1 MSPLHVT
8 AAGSEPPR
16 GILHRAPGTPSITHG
31 TVGRRAS
38 RGAVI
43 GLVTYSKQPVL
54 TDDDRPLI
62 GALAEIGL
70 ESEPVQWDDDGVDWR
85 VYEALV
91 LRSTWDYHLR
101 VSGFEAWLS
110 LLDRERVPLWN
121 PTSVVRW
128 NMHKAYLQG
137 LQQAGILIPGTRWL
151 PRGKAVALGGLLAGA
166 AWTEAIV
173 KPAISASA
181 TKTSLVHMDN
191 PVDAENFARLLADED
206 VLVQEVVPEVAR
218 DGEWSLIFIGG
229 AYSHAI
235 LKKPRPGDFRVQQE
249 LGGTA
254 DPAIAPSVVVAA
266 AERVASHIPGR
277 WLYARID
284 GVVTARGFML
294 MEAECIEPLL
304 FFEYASG
311 AYERFAAALQ
321 ALMAAR

>member
-1 MSPLHVT
+1 MV
-8 AAGSEPPR
+8 
-16 GILHRAPGTPSITHG
+16 PGTPSITHG
-31 TVGRRAS
+31 TVGKRAS
-38 RGAVI
+38 RDAVI

-62 GALAEIGL
+62 GAFAEIGL
-70 ESEPVQWDDDGVDWR
+70 EAEPVQWDDAGVDWR
-85 VYEALV
+85 EYDALV

-101 VSGFEAWLS
+101 VSEFERWLS

-121 PTSVVRW
+121 PTAVVRW
-128 NMHKAYLQG
+128 NMHKGYLQG

-151 PRGKAVALGGLLAGA
+151 PRGRAVALGGLLAGA
-166 AWTEAIV
+166 TWTEAIV

-181 TKTSLVHMDN
+181 TKTSLVHIDS
-191 PVDAENFARLLADED
+191 PADAERFAALLGEGD

-218 DGEWSLIFIGG
+218 DGEWSLMFIG
-229 AYSHAI
+229 ASYSHAV

-254 DPAIAPSVVVAA
+254 DPATAPSVVIAA
-266 AERVASHIPGR
+266 AERVAAQIPGR

-284 GVVTARGFML
+284 GVVTERGFML

-311 AYERFAAALQ
+311 AYERFASALQ
-321 ALMAAR
+321 ALIAGK

>member
-1 MSPLHVT
+1 
-8 AAGSEPPR
+8 
-16 GILHRAPGTPSITHG
+16 
-31 TVGRRAS
+31 
-38 RGAVI
+38 VI

-70 ESEPVQWDDDGVDWR
+70 EAEPVQWDDAAVDWSA
-85 VYEALV
+85 YEALV

-101 VSGFEAWLS
+101 VSEFEAWLA
-110 LLDRERVPLWN
+110 LLDRQRVPLWN

-128 NMHKAYLQG
+128 NMHKGYLQG

-151 PRGKAVALGGLLAGA
+151 PRGKAVALSGLLAGA

-181 TKTSLVHMDN
+181 TKTSLARIDSR
-191 PVDAENFARLLADED
+191 VDAENFTRLLAEGD

-218 DGEWSLIFIGG
+218 DGEWSLMYIGG
-229 AYSHAI
+229 AYSHAM
-235 LKKPRPGDFRVQQE
+235 LKKPKPGDFRVQQE

-254 DPAIAPSVVVAA
+254 DPTTAPSVVVGA
-266 AERVASHIPGR
+266 AERVAALIPGR

-284 GVVTARGFML
+284 GVVTSRGFML
-294 MEAECIEPLL
+294 MEVECIEPLL
-304 FFEYASG
+304 FFEYATG
-311 AYERFAAALQ
+311 AYERFASALQ
-321 ALMAAR
+321 SLMGGT

>member
-1 MSPLHVT
+1 M
-8 AAGSEPPR
+8 
-16 GILHRAPGTPSITHG
+16 
-31 TVGRRAS
+31 
-38 RGAVI
+38 I

-70 ESEPVQWDDDGVDWR
+70 DAEPVQWDEAGVDWR
-85 VYEALV
+85 AYEALV

-101 VSGFEAWLS
+101 VAEFDAWLA
-110 LLDRERVPLWN
+110 LLDREQVPLWN

-128 NMHKAYLQG
+128 NMHKGYLQG
-137 LQQAGILIPGTRWL
+137 LQQAGIVIPGTRWL
-151 PRGKAVALGGLLAGA
+151 ARGSQVALGSLLAGA
-166 AWTEAIV
+166 SWPAAIV

-181 TKTSLVHMDN
+181 TKTTLVHIDSSA
-191 PVDAENFARLLADED
+191 DAENFARLLGEGD

-218 DGEWSLIFIGG
+218 DGEWSLMFIGG
-229 AYSHAI
+229 SYSHAI

-254 DPAIAPSVVVAA
+254 DPATAPSVVVAA
-266 AERVASHIPGR
+266 AERVAAHIPGR

-304 FFEYASG
+304 FFGYATG
-311 AYERFAAALQ
+311 AYERFASALQ
-321 ALMAAR
+321 ALIAVK

>member
-1 MSPLHVT
+1 M
-8 AAGSEPPR
+8 AR
-16 GILHRAPGTPSITHG
+16 GTPSITHG
-31 TVGRRAS
+31 TVVERAL

-43 GLVTYSKQPVL
+43 GLVTYSKHPVL

-70 ESEPVQWDDDGVDWR
+70 EAEPVQWDDAGVEWR
-85 VYEALV
+85 AYQALV

-101 VSGFEAWLS
+101 VSEFESWLS

-128 NMHKAYLQG
+128 NMHKGYLQG
-137 LQQAGILIPGTRWL
+137 LQQSGILIPNTRWL
-151 PRGKAVALGGLLAGA
+151 PRGKAVSLGGLLAGA

-181 TKTSLVHMDN
+181 TKTSLVHIDSAA
-191 PVDAENFARLLADED
+191 DAADFARLLGEGD

-218 DGEWSLIFIGG
+218 DGEWSLMFIGG
-229 AYSHAI
+229 SYSHAT

-254 DPAIAPSVVVAA
+254 DPATAPSVVVAA
-266 AERVASHIPGR
+266 AERVAAQIPGR

-284 GVVTARGFML
+284 GVVTPRGFML

-304 FFEYASG
+304 FFEFASG

-321 ALMAAR
+321 ALLTAR

>member
-1 MSPLHVT
+1 MV
-8 AAGSEPPR
+8 
-16 GILHRAPGTPSITHG
+16 PGTPSITHG
-31 TVGRRAS
+31 TVGKRAS
-38 RGAVI
+38 RDAVI

-70 ESEPVQWDDDGVDWR
+70 EAEPVQWDDASVDWR
-85 VYEALV
+85 EYDALV

-101 VSGFEAWLS
+101 VSEFERWLS

-121 PTSVVRW
+121 PTGVVRW
-128 NMHKAYLQG
+128 NMHKGYLQG
-137 LQQAGILIPGTRWL
+137 LQQAGILIPSTRWL
-151 PRGKAVALGGLLAGA
+151 PRGRAVALGGLLAGA
-166 AWTEAIV
+166 TWTEAIV

-181 TKTSLVHMDN
+181 TKTSLVHIDS
-191 PVDAENFARLLADED
+191 PADAERFAALLGEGD

-218 DGEWSLIFIGG
+218 DGEWSLMFIG
-229 AYSHAI
+229 ASYSHAV

-254 DPAIAPSVVVAA
+254 DPATAPSVVIAA
-266 AERVASHIPGR
+266 AERVAAQIPGR

-284 GVVTARGFML
+284 GVVTERGFML

-311 AYERFAAALQ
+311 AYERFASALQ
-321 ALMAAR
+321 ALIAGK